1 MKSLI
6 TLLAI
11 SILASTTACTQM
23 PSSTDNQADKF
34 SPSYIRQ
41 HIVVGK
47 TTQAEVVALYGNSNS
62 KQTKDDGRETWFYN
76 ESSASTPNAMERM
89 GGMLSGITSGLSQMG
104 LPTAQNGVGAVSD
117 QVNGANRRVNG
128 AKTVMNSAQNE
139 KAANG
144 SGYAHQLFIDFNS
157 KGIVTHWWN

>member
-1 MKSLI
+1 MKSLNMI
-6 TLLAI
+6 FAI
-11 SILASTTACTQM
+11 SILASATACTQM
-23 PSSTDNQADKF
+23 PSGSSNDADRF
-34 SPSYIRQ
+34 SPSYVRQ

-76 ESSASTPNAMERM
+76 ESTGSTPNVMERM
-89 GGMLSGITSGLSQMG
+89 GGALSGITSGLSQMG
-104 LPTAQNGVGAVSD
+104 LSTAQNGVGAVSD

-128 AKTVMNSAQNE
+128 AKTVVNSAQGE
-139 KAANG
+139 KAADG
-144 SGYAHQLFIDFNS
+144 SGYAHQLFLDFNS

>member
-1 MKSLI
+1 MKVLI
-6 TLLAI
+6 ALFSI
-11 SILASTTACTQM
+11 SILTSVGACTQIP
-23 PSSTDNQADKF
+23 PSSTTQTDKF
-34 SPSYIRQ
+34 SPSYIKQ

-62 KQTKDDGRETWFYN
+62 KQIKDDGRETWFYN
-76 ESSASTPNAMERM
+76 ESTVSTPNVMERM
-89 GGMLSGITSGLSQMG
+89 GGMLSGVTSGLSQMG
-104 LPTAQNGVGAVSD
+104 LSTAQNSVGVVSD

-128 AKTVMNSAQNE
+128 AKTAINSARDE

-157 KGIVTHWWN
+157 KGIVTHWWY

>member
-1 MKSLI
+1 MKSL
-6 TLLAI
+6 TALLAI
-11 SILASTTACTQM
+11 SILAGTAACTQM
-23 PSSTDNQADKF
+23 PSSSSDQVDKF
-34 SPSYIRQ
+34 SPSYIKQ

-47 TTQAEVVALYGNSNS
+47 TTKAEVVALYGNSNS
-62 KQTKDDGRETWFYN
+62 KQTKDDGRETWYYN
-76 ESSASTPNAMERM
+76 ESTASTPNVMERM

-104 LPTAQNGVGAVSD
+104 LSTAQNSVGAVSD

-128 AKTVMNSAQNE
+128 AKTVMNSTRDD

-144 SGYAHQLFIDFNS
+144 SGYAHQLFINFNN

>member
-1 MKSLI
+1 MKTLISLF
-6 TLLAI
+6 AI

-23 PSSTDNQADKF
+23 PSSSGNQIDKF
-34 SPSYIRQ
+34 SPSYVRQ

-47 TTQAEVVALYGNSNS
+47 TTKADVVALYGDSNS
-62 KQTKDDGRETWFYN
+62 KQTKDDGRETWYYN
-76 ESSASTPNAMERM
+76 ESTASTPNVMERM

-104 LPTAQNGVGAVSD
+104 LSTAQNTVGAVSD

-128 AKTVMNSAQNE
+128 AKTVATSAQDGKTAKEN
-139 KAANG
+139 
-144 SGYAHQLFIDFNS
+144 GYARQLFIDFSN